1 MGWDESGS
9 SARPRRQN
17 QVKTQG
23 KAKEATKEE
32 VTEYKW
38 TELGALWENEG
49 GVLSGKIFNP
59 EAQGSSLTMEYRR
72 LGYVMAAIARGD
84 RVLVVRN
91 KDKED
96 PGSNLPDYK
105 ILLANRL
112 MDDEQDHSDPDGP
125 PF

>member
-1 MGWDESGS
+1 MGWRESGS
-9 SARPRRQN
+9 SARPRRQK